1 MSMTTRAAHHAR
13 PPAAISKAS
22 APSAVEQ
29 LRALHE
35 ALVAYGDKL
44 DYRVDSN
51 KLHPAFAQQRRHA
64 AKHALLNFAVLLKWH
79 HGVDPAQA
87 LPPDWVAAVERA
99 EGINSSSAS
108 NTTEPG
114 NHAGAINPPPSE
126 RTAT

>member
-1 MSMTTRAAHHAR
+1 MTTRAAHHAR

-22 APSAVEQ
+22 APSLVDQ
-29 LRALHE
+29 LRAQHE

-44 DYRVDSN
+44 DYLVNHDKR
-51 KLHPAFAQQRRHA
+51 HPAFAQQRRHA
-64 AKHALLNFAVLLKWH
+64 AKHALLNFAVLLKHH

-99 EGINSSSAS
+99 EGISNASS
-108 NTTEPG
+108 TTEPG
-114 NHAGAINPPPSE
+114 IRAVAINPPPSG